1 MKDPS
6 RVLLAD
12 DEDLFRDTT
21 ADLLRKA
28 GYACDCASDA
38 AEAAGLIAS
47 TRYDV
52 LISDIKMPGNA
63 ELQLVFKANELAR
76 GMPIILVTGYPTL
89 DTAVEAVHSPV
100 VAYLIKP
107 VNFEELLALVEQSV
121 ARSSLYR
128 TVMESRKRLKLWG
141 EEMGGL
147 QELLQG
153 PLKEGV
159 AEPARSMLTTTFEIV
174 AKSLLDLRR
183 VTEVLAVTDETIV
196 PSETVGLLN
205 KLDLTRNA
213 LRETISV
220 LEESKQAFKS
230 KRLGELRRQLQG
242 LLGVLGHENLA

>member
-1 MKDPS
+1 MKDS
-6 RVLLAD
+6 YRVLLAD

-38 AEAAGLIAS
+38 AEAARLIAA

-52 LISDIKMPGNA
+52 LISDIKMPGNTD
-63 ELQLVFKANELAR
+63 LQLVIKANELAR
-76 GMPIILVTGYPTL
+76 GMPIILVTGYPAL
-89 DTAVEAVHSPV
+89 DTAVEAVHLPV

-107 VNFEELLALVEQSV
+107 VDFDELLALIEQSV
-121 ARSSLYR
+121 ARSSLYC
-128 TVMESRKRLKLWG
+128 TVTESRKRMKLWG
-141 EEMGGL
+141 GELGEL
-147 QELLQG
+147 QEILQE

-183 VTEVLAVTDETIV
+183 VTDVLAVTDKTLA
-196 PSETVGLLN
+196 PGETVGLLN
-205 KLDLTRNA
+205 KLDITRNA
-213 LRETISV
+213 LRETIGV

-230 KRLGELRRQLQG
+230 KRLGELRRQLQV
-242 LLGVLGHENLA
+242 LLGVLGQEKMA